1 MGVSLIYRSRIAYEF
16 AMLALYR
23 RHYSGRY
30 EAIANL
36 IPRGAEVLELC
47 CGPGILYERY
57 LRHKNVRYRGLDIS
71 ENFVADLHRRG
82 IVAERWDLRSDRPL
96 PYAEYLIMQASLYH
110 FLPDASTVLGRMLEA
125 AGKQAIIAEP
135 IRNLSS
141 TKVPM
146 IARLSSQLTD
156 PGVGGSTN
164 RFVEKTLD
172 DLAESYGSLLRESFL
187 APGGR
192 EKIYIFDKV
201 AAAVT

>member
-23 RHYSGRY
+23 RHYAGRY
-30 EAIANL
+30 EAIAEL

-47 CGPGILYERY
+47 CGPGILYDCY

-71 ENFVADLHRRG
+71 ENFVNDLRRRG
-82 IVAERWDLRSDRPL
+82 VAAERWDLRGDRPL
-96 PYAEYLIMQASLYH
+96 PRAEYLIMQASLYH
-110 FLPDASTVLGRMLEA
+110 FLPNASTILDRMLEA
-125 AGKQAIIAEP
+125 AGKEAIIAEP

-141 TKVPM
+141 TKIPM
-146 IARLSSQLTD
+146 IARLSRQLTD
-156 PGVGGSTN
+156 PGVGSSTN

-172 DLAESYGSLLRESFL
+172 DLAEHYRSLLRESFL

-192 EKIYIFDKV
+192 EKIYIFNKV